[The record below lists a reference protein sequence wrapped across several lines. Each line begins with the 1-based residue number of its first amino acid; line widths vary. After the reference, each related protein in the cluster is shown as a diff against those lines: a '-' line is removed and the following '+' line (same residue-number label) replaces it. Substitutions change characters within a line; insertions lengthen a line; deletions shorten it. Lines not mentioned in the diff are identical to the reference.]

1 MTVRATSAAA
11 AASASAAAASDV
23 SRSAFVRLVFVPRV
37 IHVGSLHRVDLGQR
51 RTCRV
56 TTVVD
61 TRAAAGRGPGRG
73 VGEIDRGRRSRGVY
87 TLLGA
92 HTRCEVLLHLHLG
105 LVVLLAVARV
115 QIRPRRVVI
124 VEQDRRRPC
133 GGSSGGGRRRGRTFR
148 RVSGG
153 VSVVLGADGV
163 APNFAGESE
172 REHAR

>member
-1 MTVRATSAAA
+1 MTVRATSAA
-11 AASASAAAASDV
+11 STSAAAASDV
-23 SRSAFVRLVFVPRV
+23 SRSAFVRLVSVPRV
-37 IHVGSLHRVDLGQR
+37 IHVSSLHRVDLGQR
-51 RTCRV
+51 RACRV
-56 TTVVD
+56 TVVD
-61 TRAAAGRGPGRG
+61 ARAAAGRGPGRG
-73 VGEIDRGRRSRGVY
+73 VGEIDRGRRSRGVH

-92 HTRCEVLLHLHLG
+92 HTRCAVLLHLHLG

-115 QIRPRRVVI
+115 QIRPRRVVV